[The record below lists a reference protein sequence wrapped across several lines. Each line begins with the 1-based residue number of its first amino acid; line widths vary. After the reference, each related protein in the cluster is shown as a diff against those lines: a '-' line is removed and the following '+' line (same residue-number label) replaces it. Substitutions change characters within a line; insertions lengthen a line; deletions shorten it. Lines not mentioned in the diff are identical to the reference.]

1 MVRTDDFDYELPPEL
16 IAKYPLK
23 ERSASRMMVIHRE
36 SGEIKHLVF
45 SDLTKFVREGDL
57 FVFND
62 TRVVPARFFSNDQRI
77 ELLRVEN
84 SDLLHWRC
92 LVRPGKRM
100 KIGRSVEV
108 GQSTGTVTGIDD
120 LGYRLIE
127 WDRPVDEATHGQ
139 LALPPYMER
148 EQEDADEDRYQTVYA
163 REEGAVAAPTAGL
176 HFTPELIGALPHA
189 FLTLHVGPGTFRP
202 VKVDDPAEHKMHDEA
217 YQLDSDAAQRISA
230 ATRVVSVGTTVT
242 RVLEHL
248 GKAGSLQA
256 DAGRTDIFIY
266 PPYQFQI
273 VDALLTNFHLPKSTL
288 LMLVSALAGKDLVM
302 HAYEEAVKERY
313 RFFTYG
319 DCMLIL

>member
-1 MVRTDDFDYELPPEL
+1 MRTDDFDYELPPEL
-16 IAKYPLK
+16 IAKYPL
-23 ERSASRMMVIHRE
+23 EDRAASRMMVIHRE
-36 SGEIKHLVF
+36 SAEIEHLKF
-45 SDLTKFVREGDL
+45 SDLTRFVRESDL

-62 TRVVPARFFSNDQRI
+62 TRVVPARFFSNDHRI

-100 KIGRSVEV
+100 KVGRSVEV
-108 GQSTGTVTGIDD
+108 GECTGTVTGIDD

-139 LALPPYMER
+139 LALPPYMDR
-148 EQEDADEDRYQTVYA
+148 EQEDSDQDRYQTVYA

-176 HFTPELIGALPHA
+176 HFTPELIDALPHA

-217 YQLDSDAAQRISA
+217 YQLDADAAERIRA
-230 ATRVVSVGTTVT
+230 AKRVVSVGTTVT

-248 GKAGSLQA
+248 GKTGSLQA
-256 DAGRTDIFIY
+256 GAGRTDIFIY
-266 PPYQFQI
+266 PPYQFQL

-302 HAYEEAVKERY
+302 HAYEEAVKEHY
-313 RFFTYG
+313 RFYSYG
-319 DCMLIL
+319 DCMLIV